1 MERFTGH
8 PGSGSDPSTRS
19 RSGILVVTDGADGA
33 LEGRLASHAAT
44 ARATVEGDALQQI
57 LGLLRPGASRRAAR
71 VARGTGRPG
80 DLRGKE
86 ELMRHRLLSALWFC
100 APFAVLLLL
109 WAFLVPYFEVN
120 PRLFPPLASV
130 VQAGLEG
137 IRDGTLIRH
146 IGASLLRV
154 TVGTALAL
162 VFAIPLGIAMGVSSA
177 VSGFL
182 TPPLR
187 FFSVLAGIAWIP
199 LASLW
204 FGYGFGAITFVIF
217 NAVFFI
223 VTYNTLLGV
232 STIPMHVRNAAASL
246 GAGRWAMLTEVLLPG
261 ALPNIVTGI
270 RTGLGFAWRGLIAAE
285 MIATN
290 VGLGYMLFVARDFYK
305 TEVIVLGMVVI
316 GVLWLLLD
324 RLVLAPIERAT
335 SERWGLVQ
343 RA

>member
-1 MERFTGH
+1 
-8 PGSGSDPSTRS
+8 
-19 RSGILVVTDGADGA
+19 
-33 LEGRLASHAAT
+33 
-44 ARATVEGDALQQI
+44 
-57 LGLLRPGASRRAAR
+57 
-71 VARGTGRPG
+71 
-80 DLRGKE
+80 
-86 ELMRHRLLSALWFC
+86 MRHWLSSALWFC
-100 APFAVLLLL
+100 APFAVLLVL
-109 WAFLVPYFEVN
+109 WAVLIPAFDVN
-120 PRLFPPLASV
+120 PRLFPHLESV

-137 IRDGTLIRH
+137 IQDGSLIRH
-146 IGASLLRV
+146 IAASLMRV

-162 VFAIPLGIAMGVSSA
+162 VLAIPLGIAMGVSPA

-232 STIPMHVRNAAASL
+232 STIPMPLRHAAASL
-246 GAGRWAMLTEVLLPG
+246 GAGRMAMLTDVLLPG

-285 MIATN
+285 MIATD
-290 VGLGYMLFVARDFYK
+290 VGLGYMLFVARDFYQ
-305 TEVIVLGMVVI
+305 TEVIVLGMIVI
-316 GVLWLLLD
+316 GTLWLLID
-324 RLVLAPIERAT
+324 RLILVPLERAT
-335 SERWGLVQ
+335 IERWGLVS
-343 RA
+343 A

>member
-1 MERFTGH
+1 
-8 PGSGSDPSTRS
+8 
-19 RSGILVVTDGADGA
+19 
-33 LEGRLASHAAT
+33 
-44 ARATVEGDALQQI
+44 
-57 LGLLRPGASRRAAR
+57 
-71 VARGTGRPG
+71 
-80 DLRGKE
+80 
-86 ELMRHRLLSALWFC
+86 MRHRLASALWFC
-100 APFAVLLLL
+100 APFTVLLVLWAVL
-109 WAFLVPYFEVN
+109 VPWFDVN
-120 PRLFPPLASV
+120 PRLFPRLAAV
-130 VQAGLEG
+130 VQAGIEG
-137 IRDGTLIRH
+137 IQDGTLIQH

-154 TVGTALAL
+154 AVGTVLAL
-162 VFAIPLGIAMGVSSA
+162 LFAIPLGVAMGVNRV

-182 TPPLR
+182 TPLLR

-199 LASLW
+199 IATLW

-232 STIPMHVRNAAASL
+232 STIPLQVRNAAASL

-305 TEVIVLGMVVI
+305 TEVIVLGMIVI

-324 RLVLAPIERAT
+324 RLLLAPIERAT
-335 SERWGLVQ
+335 IERWGMVQ

>member
-1 MERFTGH
+1 MRRSYTGIISSQS
-8 PGSGSDPSTRS
+8 PRGQTLKRRGWF
-19 RSGILVVTDGADGA
+19 
-33 LEGRLASHAAT
+33 EGTLANHAAT
-44 ARATVEGDALQQI
+44 APSEEEVM
-57 LGLLRPGASRRAAR
+57 RRW
-71 VARGTGRPG
+71 
-80 DLRGKE
+80 LS
-86 ELMRHRLLSALWFC
+86 SALWFC
-100 APFAVLLLL
+100 APFAVLLVL
-109 WAFLVPYFEVN
+109 WAVLVPYFEVN
-120 PRLFPPLASV
+120 QRLFPHLGAV
-130 VQAGLEG
+130 AQAGLDG
-137 IRDGTLIRH
+137 IKDGTLIQH

-154 TVGTALAL
+154 TVGTVLAL
-162 VFAIPLGIAMGVSSA
+162 VLAIPLGIAMGVSPA
-177 VSGFL
+177 VSSFL
-182 TPPLR
+182 APPLR

-223 VTYNTLLGV
+223 VTYNTVLGV
-232 STIPMHVRNAAASL
+232 STIPLQLRNAAASL

-305 TEVIVLGMVVI
+305 TEVIVLGMIVI

-324 RLVLAPIERAT
+324 RLLLAPIERAT
-335 SERWGLVQ
+335 SERWGMVQ

>member
-1 MERFTGH
+1 MTRH
-8 PGSGSDPSTRS
+8 PLS
-19 RSGILVVTDGADGA
+19 
-33 LEGRLASHAAT
+33 
-44 ARATVEGDALQQI
+44 
-57 LGLLRPGASRRAAR
+57 
-71 VARGTGRPG
+71 
-80 DLRGKE
+80 
-86 ELMRHRLLSALWFC
+86 SALWFC
-100 APFAVLLLL
+100 APFLVLLVLWAVLI
-109 WAFLVPYFEVN
+109 PYFNVN
-120 PRLFPPLASV
+120 PRLFPQVISV
-130 VQAGLEG
+130 VQAGIEG
-137 IRDGTLIRH
+137 IQDGTLIAH

-154 TVGTALAL
+154 AVGTMLAL
-162 VFAIPLGIAMGVSSA
+162 LVAIPLGVAMGVSPV
-177 VSGFL
+177 VSRFL
-182 TPPLR
+182 TPLFR

-199 LASLW
+199 IATLW

-232 STIPMHVRNAAASL
+232 STIPLHVRNAAASL

-290 VGLGYMLFVARDFYK
+290 VGLGYMLFVARDFYR
-305 TEVIVLGMVVI
+305 TEVIVLGMIVI

-324 RLVLAPIERAT
+324 RLLLAPIERAT
-335 SERWGLVQ
+335 IERWGMVQ

>member
-1 MERFTGH
+1 MKKR
-8 PGSGSDPSTRS
+8 
-19 RSGILVVTDGADGA
+19 
-33 LEGRLASHAAT
+33 
-44 ARATVEGDALQQI
+44 
-57 LGLLRPGASRRAAR
+57 GLS
-71 VARGTGRPG
+71 
-80 DLRGKE
+80 
-86 ELMRHRLLSALWFC
+86 SALWFG
-100 APFAVLLLL
+100 APFAVVLVL
-109 WAFLVPYFEVN
+109 WAVLVPYFDVN
-120 PRLFPPLASV
+120 PRLFPRLGSV
-130 VQAGLEG
+130 VQAGMDG
-137 IRDGTLIRH
+137 IRDGTLIQH

-154 TVGTALAL
+154 AVGTLLAL
-162 VFAIPLGIAMGVSSA
+162 LFAIPLGIAMGVSRI

-182 TPPLR
+182 TPLLR

-199 LASLW
+199 IATLW

-232 STIPMHVRNAAASL
+232 STIPLHVRNAAASL

-290 VGLGYMLFVARDFYK
+290 VGLGYMLFVARDYYK

-324 RLVLAPIERAT
+324 RLLLAPLERST
-335 SERWGLVQ
+335 IERWGMVQ